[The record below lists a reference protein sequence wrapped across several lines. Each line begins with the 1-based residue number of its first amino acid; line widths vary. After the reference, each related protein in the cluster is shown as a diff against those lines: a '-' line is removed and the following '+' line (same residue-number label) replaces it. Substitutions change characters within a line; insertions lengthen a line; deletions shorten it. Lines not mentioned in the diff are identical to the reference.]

1 MTPLKSDELYFTVRA
16 AIAGRERMQRAAAGI
31 GKNDGDMVL

>member
-16 AIAGRERMQRAAAGI
+16 AIAGRESMHQQLQEME
-31 GKNDGDMVL
+31 KNDGDMAL